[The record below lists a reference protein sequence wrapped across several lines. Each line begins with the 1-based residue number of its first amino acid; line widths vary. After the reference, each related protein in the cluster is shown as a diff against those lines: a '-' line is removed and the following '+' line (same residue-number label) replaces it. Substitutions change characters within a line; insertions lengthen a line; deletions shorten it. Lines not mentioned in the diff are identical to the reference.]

1 MTLDESVE
9 NDKIVGEALDRLRFG
24 LIPFVEATVTKEFP
38 DLAGNPKK
46 LWRFCNH
53 NRKGG
58 GSANTLPA
66 MPDTFKGMDILNI
79 LNLILNET
87 APDPAPGGK
96 KPLESFQS
104 ELGEIV
110 GDSLEGDAKRLIRY
124 RHLRSHLDS
133 LPTHQFTLTQVRMV
147 LATASTWLEAIPD
160 IYPEAKEQ
168 LAKLE
173 ALQLQVGRP
182 LPDMEVAIQ
191 AAVSESLHTQLV
203 AGRAA
208 SPRLNLTQSVGDS
221 LNLSHP
227 DVASNSTP
235 EPQDAAA
242 YYGNRGVYHLK
253 LQQYQEALDD
263 FSEAIRLDD
272 RFAVAYGNRGAC
284 HFMLQQ
290 YDDAL
295 DDFSK
300 ATSLDPQFTGNRG
313 VCHLMLQQ
321 YDDAE
326 EYLSK
331 AISLD
336 PQDANAYRNRG
347 ICYRDLQR
355 YTEAIDDFAEVIKLN
370 PRNAA
375 EYVNKGLICHLDLQR
390 YEEALADY
398 TIAIYLDPKDALTY
412 NIRGVCNNALQRYK
426 EAEKDFSKAIDL
438 DPQYA
443 LTYYNR
449 GGCRRALQ
457 QYTEAVED
465 FSKAI
470 DLEPEYAA
478 AYNNRGACNNALQQY
493 EKAVKDF
500 SKAIDLEPEYANPY
514 NNRGA
519 CYNALQQY
527 EKAEEDLSKAIALN
541 PEFALA
547 YGHRGVCYRELQRFE
562 DAVRDF
568 TTAIGINPESAWLY
582 RMRGAAYELW
592 GNQSEGAARDER
604 FELALADFEEADR
617 LEGLQ

>member
-1 MTLDESVE
+1 MTIDESQK
-9 NDKIVGEALDRLRFG
+9 NRNIVDEAFKDLCDG
-24 LIPFVEATVTKEFP
+24 LIPFVADTVKKQFP
-38 DLAGNPKK
+38 QLVEGDRRQLWQLCNPGRQSGSDDDLPE
-46 LWRFCNH
+46 
-53 NRKGG
+53 
-58 GSANTLPA
+58 
-66 MPDTFKGMDILNI
+66 MPDTFTGMDIANI
-79 LNLILNET
+79 LNLIGHNHKTLPCRVVFQK
-87 APDPAPGGK
+87 AFGG
-96 KPLESFQS
+96 
-104 ELGEIV
+104 IV
-110 GDSLEGDAKRLIRY
+110 RDSLYGDVRRLKAHRNQWAH
-124 RHLRSHLDS
+124 R
-133 LPTHQFTLTQVRMV
+133 TAQFTLTQVRMV
-147 LATASTWLEAIPD
+147 LATASTWLEAIAERH
-160 IYPEAKEQ
+160 PEVEEQ
-168 LAKLE
+168 LARLE
-173 ALQLQVGRP
+173 SLQLQVGRP

-191 AAVSESLHTQLV
+191 AAVSESLHMQLA

-208 SPRLNLTQSVGDS
+208 SPRLNLTQSVGES
-221 LNLSHP
+221 LSLSHP
-227 DVASNSTP
+227 DVASNSTL

-263 FSEAIRLDD
+263 FSEAISLDPQ
-272 RFAVAYGNRGAC
+272 FAVAYGNRGVC

-290 YDDAL
+290 YQEAL

-331 AISLD
+331 AIILD

-355 YTEAIDDFAEVIKLN
+355 YTEAIGDFAEVIKLN

-398 TIAIYLDPKDALTY
+398 TIAIYLDPQDALTY
-412 NIRGVCNNALQRYK
+412 NIRGVCNTALQRYT

-457 QYTEAVED
+457 QYTEAVKD

-470 DLEPEYAA
+470 ALEPQYAA

-493 EKAVKDF
+493 TEAVKDF
-500 SKAIDLEPEYANPY
+500 SKAIDLEPQYANPY

-527 EKAEEDLSKAIALN
+527 EKAEEDLSKAIDLN
-541 PEFALA
+541 PQFALA
-547 YGHRGVCYRELQRFE
+547 YRHRGVCYRELQRFE

-568 TTAIGINPESAWLY
+568 TAALDISPEAQFYQL
-582 RMRGAAYELW
+582 RGEAYELW

-604 FELALADFEEADR
+604 FELAIADFEEADR
-617 LEGLQ
+617 LRVAQ